1 MTSPTILIAAGAS
14 GGHLFPA
21 LAVAEELRHRGM
33 TCVFVV
39 GGHKFIDQVN
49 QAGFA
54 MEALPAS
61 AFNVRNPLRRL
72 KAVGMLAVA
81 WWRAMRLMQKYA
93 PTAVF
98 GTGGY
103 ATVATVLAAKAS
115 GVPVV
120 LHEQNVQP
128 GRATKFLARWADTV
142 AVAFPNSG
150 ESLPCSREL
159 VYEVGNPIRQHILK
173 TLALPRQEEEGV
185 FRLLIMGGSQ
195 GAQVLSDVVPET
207 VALLT
212 PEVLAKLEILH
223 QARPEDIVR
232 VQAGYA
238 ALPPLRRVR
247 VVPFIEEVGEALAQ
261 AHGVIARA
269 GTGTVV
275 ETSLAGRAAIYVPL
289 PLADGHQLKNAQVA
303 EEAGA
308 AVILE
313 QGMFSP
319 ETLLPHLQALLQDGE
334 RRQDMERA
342 ARTLFKQDATKEVAN
357 LIVKTARDDVMG
369 AGA

>member
-21 LAVAEELRHRGM
+21 LAVAEELRQRDI

-39 GGHKFIDQVN
+39 GGNKFLEKVSH
-49 QAGFA
+49 AGFA
-54 MEALPAS
+54 METLPAA
-61 AFNVRNPLRRL
+61 AFNVRNPIRRI
-72 KAVGMLAVA
+72 KAMCMLIVA
-81 WWRAMRLMQKYA
+81 WWQAMRLMQKYA

-142 AVAFPNSG
+142 GVAFAGSG
-150 ESLPCSREL
+150 TGLPCAADI
-159 VYEVGNPIRQHILK
+159 VHEVGNPIRQQVLK
-173 TLALPRQEEEGV
+173 TLATPRQEEEGV

-207 VALLT
+207 LALLE
-212 PEVLAKLEILH
+212 PAQLAKLDVLH
-223 QARPEDIVR
+223 QARPEDRAR
-232 VQAGYA
+232 VQAEYET
-238 ALPPLRRVR
+238 LPLKRGR
-247 VVPFIEEVGEALAQ
+247 VVPFIEDIGEALVQ

-308 AVILE
+308 AIILE

-319 ETLLPHLQALLQDGE
+319 ETLLPHLQALLKDDE
-334 RRQDMERA
+334 RRQEMEQA
-342 ARTLFKQDATKEVAN
+342 ARALFKPDATQRVAD
-357 LIVKTARDDVMG
+357 LVMQTARNDVMG
-369 AGA
+369 AGE